1 MYISYKDL
9 ARDIA
14 NNDFKVKNYFDTFGF
29 VVIQNILDKAEFK
42 EFLKEYD
49 VQYEIR
55 ANEYTP
61 WKMLLNRLGFS
72 GPKKFGFRKIAHEL
86 FKKGGMTFLPGFIE
100 ESEKF
105 VELFLSKKMQNIFKY
120 FCGENWLYLG
130 SDGSKFITTSF
141 PWHRDWFTKAP
152 IMKCNFYFNPLP
164 FFGGKFFLIPGS
176 NFESD
181 VYAQMIQKCMSWPMQ
196 NKTPSGLNE
205 NNRIPTI
212 KNPRDL
218 LKLSN
223 LFKRSNSFDV
233 PHIELKVGKGDLVL
247 FDHRALHCVQSTWPR
262 FQRRLLTFLI
272 GKNAFDFPENHYALS
287 HHTKDA
293 LMIDLID
300 LVVNE
305 RNHIGCEPWGKAL
318 LKTDF
323 IRTTHFIEILK
334 TPNSDKYNLGKVRL
348 ESGDLFKSDLDFE
361 HYSKI
366 GKSYREDFENRN
378 SSVAKVKDIGAQEFS
393 YKDVHLGINSQNIR
407 NFES

>member
-9 ARDIA
+9 SRDIESG
-14 NNDFKVKNYFDTFGF
+14 NPNVKNYFDTFGF
-29 VVIQNILDKAEFK
+29 VVIQDVLDKKEFK
-42 EFLKEYD
+42 KYLKEYD
-49 VQYEIR
+49 AQYEIR

-72 GPKKFGFRKIAHEL
+72 GPKKFGFRKIAHEI

-100 ESEKF
+100 ESEEY
-105 VELFLSKKMQNIFKY
+105 VELFLSKKMQKLFSY
-120 FCGENWLYLG
+120 FCGDNWLYLG

-141 PWHRDWFTKAP
+141 PWHRDWLTKIP

-164 FFGGKFFLIPGS
+164 FLGGKFLFIPGS

-205 NNRIPTI
+205 NDRIPII
-212 KNPRDL
+212 KNPRNL
-218 LKLSN
+218 LKPWN
-223 LFKRSNSFDV
+223 LFQKNEKFDV
-233 PHIELKVGKGDLVL
+233 PYIEIRVRKGDLVL

-272 GKNAFDFPENHYALS
+272 GKNAFDFKTNHYALN
-287 HHTKDA
+287 HYTREA
-293 LMIDLID
+293 LMTDLVD

-305 RNHIGCEPWGKAL
+305 RNHIGCDPWGKEL
-318 LKTDF
+318 LKTEF
-323 IRTTHFIEILK
+323 INTTHFIDIKRTQNSVRYDRGEI
-334 TPNSDKYNLGKVRL
+334 RL
-348 ESGDLFKSDLDFE
+348 ESGGMFSSQLDFDR
-361 HYSKI
+361 YSKI
-366 GKSYREDFENRN
+366 GKRYRETFEERN
-378 SSVAKVKDIGAQEFS
+378 SSIKNTKDAGSQEFS

-407 NFES
+407 DIES